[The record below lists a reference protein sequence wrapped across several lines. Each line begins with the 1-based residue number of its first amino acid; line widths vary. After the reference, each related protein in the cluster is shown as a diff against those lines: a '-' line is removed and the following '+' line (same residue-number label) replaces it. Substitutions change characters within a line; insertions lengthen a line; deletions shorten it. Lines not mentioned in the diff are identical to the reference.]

1 MLTELNKSKNKTMD
15 NFFYPRSI
23 AVIGAARE
31 RSKVGH
37 AILKNLLDAKFQ
49 GEIDPINP
57 NADKILGLTAYP
69 TIKKVDLAI
78 IVVPANIV
86 PSVLEDSG
94 RVGVKAAIIISAG
107 FRESGAH
114 GALLEARIREISKK
128 HHIRVI
134 GPNCLGVIS
143 TAANVNASFASE
155 YPIKG
160 GISLISQSGA
170 ICAAFLDWAT
180 NERLGF
186 DKFVSVGNK
195 ADVSEAELVEYI
207 ARDPST
213 RVVALYVEGIDNGRA
228 FVNVAKEA
236 SRMTPLIALK
246 AGRTASGARAASSHT
261 GALAGS
267 DAAYDAAFKQAGI
280 IRVRSIDEFFEGAK
294 AFSRCPIPKSPGTA
308 IITNAG
314 GLGVLASDASAEYG
328 VPLANFTKDTIEA
341 LKNALPEESNIYN
354 PVDILGDAKPQ
365 RYVDTLKI
373 VLADQNVGLAVV
385 LLTPQAM
392 TEPEET
398 AKLLIDLSSQ
408 TTKPMMTSF
417 VGGKE
422 LSKSRERLRQ
432 SKTADFPSPENA
444 VRAASHLIK
453 FREIATSERPKP
465 RPLRRVGQKPSALL
479 RIQEVQAEGRTSLT
493 EEEGRDILRAYGI
506 KTPNERLVTR
516 RDNLVQAAREIG
528 YPVVLKVN
536 SPDIFHKTDV
546 GGVITGINTDKAA
559 KNAFDQIYAN
569 INRRMPKARIEGVTV
584 QEMVYGEEV
593 IVGITRDPQFGLFVT
608 FGLGGL
614 YVEVLKD
621 VSHRLAPM
629 TLADAKQMITEIKSY
644 PILLGARGRKAADI
658 DAIARTILCV
668 SRISHDFTE
677 IQEIEINP
685 LVVQE
690 EGCVA
695 VDALV
700 VINGGD

>member
-1 MLTELNKSKNKTMD
+1 MD
-15 NFFYPRSI
+15 DFFYPRSI

-31 RSKVGH
+31 SGKVGH

-49 GEIDPINP
+49 GEIIPINP
-57 NADKILGLTAYP
+57 NTGEILGLTAYP
-69 TIKKVDLAI
+69 TIRKVDLAI
-78 IVVPANIV
+78 IVVPARIV

-114 GALLEARIREISKK
+114 GALLEAQIRGISKRYN
-128 HHIRVI
+128 IRVI

-143 TAANVNASFASE
+143 TAVNVNASFASE
-155 YPIKG
+155 YPSKG

-170 ICAAFLDWAT
+170 ICTAFLDWAAS
-180 NERLGF
+180 ERLGF

-213 RVVALYVEGIDNGRA
+213 RVVSLYVEGIDNGRD

-246 AGRTASGARAASSHT
+246 AGRTDSGARAASSHT

-267 DAAYDAAFKQAGI
+267 DAVYDAAFKQAGI
-280 IRVRSIDEFFEGAK
+280 IRVHSIDEFFEAAK
-294 AFSRCPIPKSPGTA
+294 AFSRCPIPKSPGAA
-308 IITNAG
+308 IVTNAG
-314 GLGVLASDASAEYG
+314 GLGVLASDASAEFG

-341 LKNALPEESNIYN
+341 LENALPEESNIYN
-354 PVDILGDAKPQ
+354 PIDILGDANPQ

-373 VLADQNVGLAVV
+373 VLADQNVGLVVV
-385 LLTPQAM
+385 LLSPQAM
-392 TEPEET
+392 TEPDET
-398 AKLLIDLSSQ
+398 ANLLVELSSQ

-417 VGGKE
+417 VGGRE
-422 LSKSRERLRQ
+422 LSQSRERLRQ
-432 SKTADFPSPENA
+432 SETADFPSPENA

-453 FREIATSERPKP
+453 FREIATSERPELP
-465 RPLRRVGQKPSALL
+465 PSIGVGQRPNALRR
-479 RIQEVQAEGRTSLT
+479 IQQVQAEGRTSLT
-493 EEEGRDILRAYGI
+493 EEEGKDILRAYGI
-506 KTPNERLVTR
+506 KTPSERLVASR
-516 RDNLVQAAREIG
+516 HKVVEAARAIG
-528 YPVVLKVN
+528 YPVALKVN

-584 QEMVYGEEV
+584 QKMVHGEEV
-593 IVGITRDPQFGLFVT
+593 IVGVTRDPQFGPFAT

-621 VSHRLAPM
+621 VSHRLSPM
-629 TLADAKQMITEIKSY
+629 TLDDAKQMITEIKSY
-644 PILLGARGRKAADI
+644 PILLGARGRKAVDI
-658 DAIARTILCV
+658 DTIASIILCV
-668 SRISHDFTE
+668 SRISQDFPE

-700 VINGGD
+700 VINGGY

>member
-1 MLTELNKSKNKTMD
+1 MMD
-15 NFFYPRSI
+15 DFFYPRSI

-31 RSKVGH
+31 SSKVGH
-37 AILKNLLDAKFQ
+37 AVLKNLLDAQFQ
-49 GEIDPINP
+49 GKITPVNP
-57 NADKILGLTAYP
+57 NADEILGLTAYP
-69 TIKKVDLAI
+69 KIKKVDLAV
-78 IVVPANIV
+78 IVVPADVV

-114 GALLEARIREISKK
+114 GAVLEARIREISKRY
-128 HHIRVI
+128 HIRVI

-143 TAANVNASFASE
+143 TAANLNASFASE
-155 YPIKG
+155 YPSKG

-170 ICAAFLDWAT
+170 ICTAFLDWAA

-186 DKFVSVGNK
+186 NKFVSVGNK

-213 RVVALYVEGIDNGRA
+213 QVVALYVEGIDNGRD
-228 FVNVAKEA
+228 FVKVAKQA

-246 AGRTASGARAASSHT
+246 AGRTDSGAKAASSHT

-267 DAAYDAAFKQAGI
+267 DAAYDTAFKQAGV
-280 IRVRSIDEFFEGAK
+280 IRVHSIDEFFEAAK
-294 AFSRCPIPKSPGTA
+294 AFSQCPIPKSPETA

-328 VPLANFTKDTIEA
+328 VPLADFTRNTIKA
-341 LKNALPEESNIYN
+341 LKDALPEESNIYN
-354 PVDILGDAKPQ
+354 PVDILGDATPQ

-373 VLADQNVGLAVV
+373 VLGDQHVGLAVV

-398 AKLLIDLSSQ
+398 AKLLIELSSQ
-408 TTKPMMTSF
+408 TTKPVITSF

-422 LSKSRERLRQ
+422 LSESRERFKR
-432 SKTADFPSPENA
+432 SKMADFLSPENA

-453 FREIATSERPKP
+453 FRGIATTERPELM
-465 RPLRRVGQKPSALL
+465 PLKGVNPKPSALL
-479 RIQEVQAEGRTSLT
+479 RIRDVQAEGRTSLT
-493 EEEGRDILRAYGI
+493 EEEGMDVLRSYGI
-506 KTPNERLVTR
+506 NTPSERLVTA
-516 RDNLVQAAREIG
+516 RDNVVQAAREIG
-528 YPVVLKVN
+528 YPVVLKAN
-536 SPDIFHKTDV
+536 SSDVFHKTDV

-559 KNAFDQIYAN
+559 KNAFDQIYTN
-569 INRRMPKARIEGVTV
+569 INRRIPKARIDGITV
-584 QEMVYGEEV
+584 QKMVHGEEV
-593 IVGITRDPQFGLFVT
+593 IVGITRDSQFGPFVT

-629 TLADAKQMITEIKSY
+629 TLSDAKQMIAEIKSY
-644 PILLGARGRKAADI
+644 PILLGARGRKAVDI

-668 SRISHDFTE
+668 SRISQDFPQ

-685 LVVQE
+685 LVAQE
-690 EGCVA
+690 RGCVA

-700 VINGGD
+700 VINGGH